1 MRNSGERL
9 RQLLNINNPDNTIQ
23 YEDEQFERKS
33 SIERISSSS
42 SPIVSRAP
50 VHTTVPITVHHTDQV
65 VEAPEMPGTPTSEQS
80 TLQASG
86 HRLIP
91 RPHVSLLRPP
101 RVDTTNTGFAQKS
114 DYDGNLSTRQLNGHY
129 PSRIQ
134 YYQDGMN
141 KVLICVAYFI

>member
-1 MRNSGERL
+1 MRNSSERL
-9 RQLLNINNPDNTIQ
+9 RQLLNINNPDNKIV
-23 YEDEQFERKS
+23 YEDEQFERIS
-33 SIERISSSS
+33 SIERISLSS
-42 SPIVSRAP
+42 SPIASRAHI
-50 VHTTVPITVHHTDQV
+50 HTTVPITVHHTDQAV
-65 VEAPEMPGTPTSEQS
+65 DAAEMPGTPTSEKS

-101 RVDTTNTGFAQKS
+101 RVDTTTTGFEQKS
-114 DYDGNLSTRQLNGHY
+114 EYDGNLGTRQTNGHY

-141 KVLICVAYFI
+141 KITTFVT